1 MNKKY
6 IDYLQEISKEDLR
19 KGLLGY
25 GLFAD
30 KRPAI
35 FTSKAFYDYCES
47 MDFPTFEKVGRDYI
61 RYESTRNTNVPRLL
75 SIPSPLSYSNL
86 CNCIVSNWAEIVRI
100 LGENTDGQK
109 YKYSQ
114 IHLQKLKSK
123 DHLFEMSLNYEDR
136 DKNLMKSIQKIPIGN
151 KYRVDADISNCF
163 PSIYTHVISWAL
175 VGKEEAKR
183 NKDKPSIWYNVIDFF
198 SRNIK
203 NGETNGLLIGP
214 HVSNLLSEIVLC
226 CVDKELCDK
235 YQYVRNIDDFTC
247 YVDSEDNAERF
258 LLDLND
264 ILKKYELNLNTK
276 KTKITKLPINSD
288 TNWVSS
294 LNSFFI
300 GDTYTDENKL
310 VFKKQRLKAYLDL
323 SISLAKETG
332 NSAVYTYAI
341 KTIANTVIGKDAKEY
356 YIDLLHQL
364 LCLYPYLV
372 HWMEAYVFDVFDIT
386 TERIQKISQ
395 NLYDIGIKRHIYE
408 ACTFSLYWSIK
419 YNFSLESNYV
429 DDSINSSDC
438 IFMLLAF
445 LKAKRDK
452 NRKARKIFKEKA
464 KSLTDELDKYWIFVY
479 EVLSKE
485 ELPKGGYRALKNK
498 KISFIKSEFL

>member
-1 MNKKY
+1 MSKKY
-6 IDYLQEISKEDLR
+6 IDYLQEIPKEDLR

-30 KRPAI
+30 KLPEI

-47 MDFPTFEKVGRDYI
+47 MDFPTFKSGGRDYV
-61 RYESTRNTNVPRLL
+61 RYECTRNTNVPRLL
-75 SIPSPLSYSNL
+75 SIPTPLSYSNL
-86 CNCIVSNWAEIVRI
+86 CNCIASNWAEIVRF
-100 LGENTDGQK
+100 LGEKTDGQK

-114 IHLQKLKSK
+114 IHLQKLKGK
-123 DHLFEMSLNYEDR
+123 DHLFEMSLNYVDK
-136 DKNLMKSIQKIPIGN
+136 DKNLMESIQKIPIGN

-163 PSIYTHVISWAL
+163 PSIYSHVLSWAL

-183 NKDKPSIWYNVIDFF
+183 YKNDYSKWYNIIDICT
-198 SRNIK
+198 RNTK

-214 HVSNLLSEIVLC
+214 HSSNLLSEIVLC
-226 CVDKELCDK
+226 CVDKELSNK

-264 ILKKYELNLNTK
+264 VLKKYELSLNTK

-288 TNWVSS
+288 THWISS

-300 GDTYTDENKL
+300 GDTYTDKNKL
-310 VFKKQRLKAYLDL
+310 VFKKKRLKTYLDL
-323 SISLAKETG
+323 SISLVNKTG
-332 NSAVYTYAI
+332 NSAVFTYAI
-341 KTIANTVIGKDAKEY
+341 KTIANTVLGKDAKEY
-356 YIDLLHQL
+356 YIDLIHQL

-372 HWMEAYVFDVFDIT
+372 HWMEAYVFDIFDIT
-386 TERIQKISQ
+386 TERIQIISQ
-395 NLYDIGIKRHIYE
+395 DLYDIGIKRHIYE
-408 ACTFSLYWSIK
+408 ACSFSLYWSIK
-419 YNFSLESNYV
+419 YNFSLEPKYV

-452 NRKARKIFKEKA
+452 NIKAKKIFKDKA
-464 KSLTDELDKYWIFVY
+464 ISLAAEMDRYWIFVY

-485 ELPKGGYRALKNK
+485 ELPKGEYRRLKNK